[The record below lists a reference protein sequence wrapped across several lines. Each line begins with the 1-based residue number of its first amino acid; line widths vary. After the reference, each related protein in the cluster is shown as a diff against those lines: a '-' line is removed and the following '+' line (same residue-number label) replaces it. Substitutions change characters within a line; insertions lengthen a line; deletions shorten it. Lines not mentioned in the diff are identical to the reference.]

1 MSALLVNPVGS
12 RDHIRGHRQS
22 PITLLE
28 YGDYQCPYCGAAYF
42 VVEEVRRRMG
52 DDLRFVFR
60 HFPLS
65 RIHPHAEKAAEAAE
79 AAAAQGAFW
88 PMHDLLFTHQ
98 DALEE
103 DELVSYAAMLELDLV
118 RFSEELTS
126 GLYAARVRDDFM
138 GGVRSGVAGTPTF
151 FINGIQYAG
160 IAELGRLL
168 SAVRAE
174 RSALHLTAR

>member
-1 MSALLVNPVGS
+1 MTAQLYVPVGS
-12 RDHIRGHRQS
+12 RDHVRGSAQAS
-22 PITLLE
+22 VTLVE
-28 YGDYQCPYCGAAYF
+28 YGDFECPYCGAAYP
-42 VVEEVRRRMG
+42 VVDEVRRRMG

-65 RIHPHAEKAAEAAE
+65 RIHPHATKAAEAAE

-118 RFSEELTS
+118 RFSDELTS
-126 GLYAARVRDDFM
+126 GVHAARVREDFFS
-138 GGVRSGVAGTPTF
+138 GVRSGVAGTPTF
-151 FINGIQYAG
+151 FINGWRY
-160 IAELGRLL
+160 EGRAQPVMLL
-168 SAVRAE
+168 EALRAE
-174 RSALHLTAR
+174 RDALYQTSR